1 MIIFDLK
8 NFYFGEDKDNGDIVY
23 PFSPIKLD

>member
-8 NFYFGEDKDNGDIVY
+8 NFYFGEDKDNGDIIY
-23 PFSPIKLD
+23 PFLQIKLN